1 MQQAGRLIVRV
12 VVPEGDEDEIDAM
25 TRQLMAEIRD
35 SSSVDAAELAS
46 SPGTVPG
53 AKSGELVQIGQLV
66 LTVVP
71 AAIPGLV
78 AMLRA
83 WSSRPRAAP
92 VKVAL
97 KLEHGEVDVEYPVGS
112 MSHDDLMELVAAA
125 RGSAS
130 SPAAGGSVEE
140 P

>member
-1 MQQAGRLIVRV
+1 MEQAGQLIVRV
-12 VVPEGDEDEIDAM
+12 VVPEGDDEEIDAV
-25 TRQLMAEIRD
+25 TRQLMDEIRE

-46 SPGTVPG
+46 SPATVPG
-53 AKSGELVQIGQLV
+53 AKSGELIQIGQLV

-78 AMLRA
+78 AILRA
-83 WSSRPRAAP
+83 WSSRPRSAP

-97 KLEHGEVDVEYPVGS
+97 KFEHSEVAVEYPVGT
-112 MSHDDLMELVAAA
+112 MTHDDLMELVAAVKEP
-125 RGSAS
+125 GS
-130 SPAAGGSVEE
+130 SPAAGGAEE